1 MLEISKVYKNSIA
14 NEIGLKK
21 GDVITEFNGFKAE
34 DVLDYLYYDALTYF
48 TLTVVCDGE
57 EIEFE
62 IEKEEDESLGVEF
75 VSDNLEIKNCRNKCV
90 FCFVDQMPKGLR
102 DSLYVKDD
110 DYRQSFLRGNYVTLT
125 NVSDSDIDRII
136 RLNLSPLYVSVQA
149 TDSEIRKKLLGNR
162 FAGDVLEKLKKL
174 TQNGIKI
181 HTQVVLVPS
190 LNDKKVLENTCHDL
204 VCLGENI
211 LSIAVVPCGITK
223 FRENLYPI
231 DDITKDYAISVIN
244 QIRYLNNLLRTN
256 IISGADEFY
265 FRANLPVESEGYYGD
280 YAQLENGV
288 GVTAKFLSEI
298 KESVKNKKHAKKYLV
313 ISGTSASSF
322 IKGQVEYIST
332 FVSGLKAE
340 VLAVENV
347 FFGSTVNC
355 TGLLVGK
362 DILNA
367 IKSVSNFDYDGV
379 ILPDVCLKREE
390 TVFLDGVTLEDIKNV
405 IKRKIIITDGSG
417 QSFVDALSG
426 GKRVRVIK

>member
-14 NEIGLKK
+14 FELGLKK
-21 GDVITEFNGFKAE
+21 GDKITEFNGFKAE
-34 DVLDYLYYDALTYF
+34 DVLDYLYYDSLSFF
-48 TLTVVCDGE
+48 TVTADCDGE

-62 IEKEEDESLGVEF
+62 IEKDEDESLGVEF
-75 VSDNLEIKNCRNKCV
+75 LSDNLEIKKCRNKCV

-102 DSLYVKDD
+102 ESLYIKDD
-110 DYRQSFLRGNYVTLT
+110 DYRQSFLRGNFVTLT

-149 TDSEIRKKLLGNR
+149 TDKEIREKLLGNR
-162 FAGDVLEKLKKL
+162 FAGDILDKLKKL
-174 TQNGIKI
+174 TENGIKI

-190 LNDKKVLENTCHDL
+190 LNDGAVLENTCHDL
-204 VCLGENI
+204 VCLGSNI

-223 FRENLYPI
+223 FREGLFKIEDI
-231 DDITKDYAISVIN
+231 DKDYATSVIN
-244 QIRYLNNLLRTN
+244 QLRYLNHLLKTD

-265 FRANLPVESEGYYGD
+265 FRAGIPVESEDFYRD
-280 YAQLENGV
+280 FPQIENGV

-298 KESVKNKKHAKKYLV
+298 KESVKNKKHDKKYLV
-313 ISGTSASSF
+313 IVGTSASEF

-332 FVSGLKAE
+332 FVKGLKAG
-340 VLAVENV
+340 VLTVENE
-347 FFGSTVNC
+347 FFGNTVNC

-367 IKSVSNFDYDGV
+367 LKSTRNFDYDGV

-390 TVFLDGVTLEDIKNV
+390 TVFLDGVTLEDVKKEINC
-405 IKRKIIITDGSG
+405 KIIITDGSG
-417 QSFVDALSG
+417 QSFFDSLSG
-426 GKRVRVIK
+426 GKRVRII